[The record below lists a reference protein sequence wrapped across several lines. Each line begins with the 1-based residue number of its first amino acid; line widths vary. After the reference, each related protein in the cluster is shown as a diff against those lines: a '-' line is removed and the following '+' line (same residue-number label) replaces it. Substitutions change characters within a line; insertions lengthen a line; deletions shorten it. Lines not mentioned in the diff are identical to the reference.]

1 MSELSRNY
9 REREGMMKFELP
21 VDLTEW
27 IENMWPMLEKKQVN
41 KVEASLSN
49 CEAQMYWAGTI
60 IRIDLKPIKS
70 T

>member
-1 MSELSRNY
+1 
-9 REREGMMKFELP
+9 MKFELP